1 MIIENPYTQPHYLT
15 SYWCIKP
22 SMIDKNRRMD
32 GDYFEKPTQY
42 WFINCE
48 VQNNLDFEPIEF
60 VPKKV
65 ISKVKKGEYS
75 VQTQRSMIH
84 PQYARRF
91 IKQYVL
97 KEKQMTNK
105 ELIKDML
112 ERQKAYDE
120 EVSKKHNV
128 DYVSKSQLESAL
140 FDELGELMHA
150 QKSDWCWWKFTQEPK
165 DEAKVFEEYIDVVH
179 FALMYEIKFG
189 SGCYQDED
197 IKWNY
202 NKLKTDLGF
211 GQAYAFSCVISLTRD
226 DNVLAYVIALGMH
239 LGYSIEEIYNE
250 YIRKNEINKERL
262 KEGY

>member
-1 MIIENPYTQPHYLT
+1 MT
-15 SYWCIKP
+15 S
-22 SMIDKNRRMD
+22 
-32 GDYFEKPTQY
+32 T
-42 WFINCE
+42 
-48 VQNNLDFEPIEF
+48 
-60 VPKKV
+60 
-65 ISKVKKGEYS
+65 
-75 VQTQRSMIH
+75 
-84 PQYARRF
+84 
-91 IKQYVL
+91 
-97 KEKQMTNK
+97 

-112 ERQKAYDE
+112 GRQKAYDV
-120 EVSKKHNV
+120 EVFKKHNV

-140 FDELGELMHA
+140 FDELGELMHS
-150 QKSDWCWWKFTQEPK
+150 QKADWCWWKFTQEPK
-165 DEAKVFEEYIDVVH
+165 NEAKVFEEYIDVVH

-189 SGCYQDED
+189 SGCYMDED

-226 DNVLAYVIALGMH
+226 DNVLAYVIALGLH

>member
-1 MIIENPYTQPHYLT
+1 MT
-15 SYWCIKP
+15 STEI
-22 SMIDKNRRMD
+22 
-32 GDYFEKPTQY
+32 
-42 WFINCE
+42 
-48 VQNNLDFEPIEF
+48 
-60 VPKKV
+60 
-65 ISKVKKGEYS
+65 
-75 VQTQRSMIH
+75 
-84 PQYARRF
+84 
-91 IKQYVL
+91 
-97 KEKQMTNK
+97 
-105 ELIKDML
+105 IKDML

-150 QKSDWCWWKFTQEPK
+150 QKDDWCWWKFTQEHK

-189 SGCYQDED
+189 SGCYQDDD
-197 IKWNY
+197 INWNY

-211 GQAYAFSCVISLTRD
+211 GQAYAFSCAISLTRD
-226 DNVLAYVIALGMH
+226 DNVLAYVIALGLH

-262 KEGY
+262 ANGY

>member
-1 MIIENPYTQPHYLT
+1 MT
-15 SYWCIKP
+15 S
-22 SMIDKNRRMD
+22 
-32 GDYFEKPTQY
+32 T
-42 WFINCE
+42 
-48 VQNNLDFEPIEF
+48 
-60 VPKKV
+60 
-65 ISKVKKGEYS
+65 
-75 VQTQRSMIH
+75 
-84 PQYARRF
+84 
-91 IKQYVL
+91 
-97 KEKQMTNK
+97 

-112 ERQKAYDE
+112 ERQKVYDA
-120 EVSKKHNV
+120 EVFKKHNV
-128 DYVSKSQLESAL
+128 DYISKSQLESVL

-189 SGCYQDED
+189 SGCYQYED

-226 DNVLAYVIALGMH
+226 DNVLAYVIALGLH

-262 KEGY
+262 AKGY

>member
-1 MIIENPYTQPHYLT
+1 MT
-15 SYWCIKP
+15 S
-22 SMIDKNRRMD
+22 
-32 GDYFEKPTQY
+32 T
-42 WFINCE
+42 
-48 VQNNLDFEPIEF
+48 
-60 VPKKV
+60 
-65 ISKVKKGEYS
+65 
-75 VQTQRSMIH
+75 
-84 PQYARRF
+84 
-91 IKQYVL
+91 
-97 KEKQMTNK
+97 

-120 EVSKKHNV
+120 EVFKKHNV
-128 DYVSKSQLESAL
+128 DYVSKSKLESAL

-150 QKSDWCWWKFTQEPK
+150 QKADWCWWEFTQEPK

-189 SGCYQDED
+189 SGCYMYED

-226 DNVLAYVIALGMH
+226 DNVLAYVIALGLH

-262 KEGY
+262 AKGY